1 MEIHQRNDCCLNCGN
16 TLPAKENYC
25 PECGQE
31 NKDQKVPI
39 GVFLEELLASL
50 FSFDGKFLQTLTAF
64 FFKPGK
70 LTIAF
75 NSGQRK
81 KYTHPIRLYL
91 IFSLFYFF
99 MIGFLIP
106 KDMFDRILNS
116 DLGLIFTEFRENG
129 EEKLL
134 EPDQQKEVRLQLE
147 DEIREEM
154 PAEYSI
160 STSNTS
166 DSVNKTHSWKELRF
180 LSIDPTVNEEQFSQ
194 ALANSPY
201 SFGLDLTMEKKR
213 AFIAHSNLFVSQVA
227 KNLPLMMLILLPV
240 FALFVHVLFWKR
252 EVYFI
257 ENLILGFHLHAFA
270 YALYG
275 IVILLSFFGG
285 FQSSWLMIGAF
296 VLVTTYAY
304 IALIK
309 IYRQHWFK
317 TLIKFWILGGF
328 YLLVLS
334 MGVAVDLYLSLILL

>member
-1 MEIHQRNDCCLNCGN
+1 MQSNDCCLNCSY
-16 TLPAKENYC
+16 TLALKEKYC

-39 GVFLEELLASL
+39 GVFLEELFSSL
-50 FSFDGKFLQTLTAF
+50 YSFDGKFLQTLAAF
-64 FFKPGK
+64 FFNPGK

-99 MIGFLIP
+99 IIGFLIP

-116 DLGLIFTEFRENG
+116 DLGLIFNELRENG
-129 EEKLL
+129 NEKPI
-134 EPDQQKEVRLQLE
+134 EPIQKEEIQPQE
-147 DEIREEM
+147 KDEIGKEIA
-154 PAEYSI
+154 AEYSVNPNNI
-160 STSNTS
+160 S
-166 DSVNKTHSWKELRF
+166 DSINKIHSWKELRV
-180 LSIDPTVNEEQFSQ
+180 LSIDPAVNEKQFSQ
-194 ALANSPY
+194 ALENSPY
-201 SFGLDLTMEKKR
+201 SFDLDLTMEKKR

-227 KNLPLMMLILLPV
+227 KNLPLMMLVLLPV
-240 FALFVHVLFWKR
+240 FALFVHVLFAKR
-252 EVYFI
+252 EVYYI

-285 FQSSWLMIGAF
+285 FTSLWLVNGAF
-296 VLVTTYAY
+296 ILVTTYAY
-304 IALIK
+304 VALLR

-317 TLIKFWILGGF
+317 TLAKFWILGGL
-328 YLLVLS
+328 YLIVLG
-334 MGVAVDLYLSLILL
+334 MGVSVDLYFSLIQL